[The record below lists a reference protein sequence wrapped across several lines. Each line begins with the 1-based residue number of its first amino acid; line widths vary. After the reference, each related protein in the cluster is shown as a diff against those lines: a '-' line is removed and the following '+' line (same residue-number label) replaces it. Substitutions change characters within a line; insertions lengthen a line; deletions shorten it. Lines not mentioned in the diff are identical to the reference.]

1 MIGPTAKNT
10 WVGLVCDASSATVFA
25 ARGTDHSATLIARRH
40 FDFAADELR
49 ERGCAAEL
57 HRFVAEHQLAGCD
70 VRVAFVGAGTIV
82 QSLTLPPLSAR
93 DRLQA
98 VDAHLRNYAEGRE
111 LSIDLALDPGS
122 SRRKKTRLLA
132 AGVDR
137 RLSRAICRACRQA
150 GLRVRAMTALAS
162 AFGPT
167 TDRGPLVQL
176 VLGERTTTI
185 QLFDDGRLTACRD
198 VLLGRRDFLQ
208 AYQRPILTKG
218 GAVTFSPDEAD
229 ALARDVGIPVER
241 EDEVRPGVLASQLW
255 PTLNPV
261 LQRLQDEIE
270 QSLAHSQWPA
280 PQDANLAVLGLPAI
294 PGLGEF
300 LVTELQLRS
309 SLVPARRAETDYLVA
324 LAGRGR
330 THVLLDLR
338 PPEERFGERLTKPA
352 LAIGVCALLI
362 ILGNSFTPRE
372 AGARIA
378 ELRPVAER
386 LQVQL
391 DQVQQERT
399 EAESTSE
406 TLVAALRRDGRLSR
420 ALPAEVPVVG
430 PLKVVFASMPPG
442 IELKQVQ
449 LAAAQ
454 PPATLEIHAG
464 YQGETPASIL
474 AARWARDLCE
484 SVFFSEAK
492 VTAVSGSG
500 REGQAVMVIEAA
512 FEGD

>member
-1 MIGPTAKNT
+1 MIGPTTKSH
-10 WVGLVCDASSATVFA
+10 WVGLVCDASSASVFV
-25 ARGTDHSATLIARRH
+25 ARGSDHSTAIIAQGQVD
-40 FDFAADELR
+40 FDLE
-49 ERGCAAEL
+49 EL
-57 HRFVAEHQLAGCD
+57 HQRGRITALEQFAAEHQLAGCD

-82 QSLTLPPLSAR
+82 QRLTLPPLSTR
-93 DRLQA
+93 NRLQA
-98 VDAHLRNYAEGRE
+98 VNAHLRNYAEGRE
-111 LSIDLALDPGS
+111 LSIDLALDPRS
-122 SRRKKTRLLA
+122 SRRKNTRLLA

-137 RLSRAICRACRQA
+137 DLSRAICQACRQA
-150 GLRVRAMTALAS
+150 GMRVQAMTALAS
-162 AFGPT
+162 AFGPA

-176 VLGERTTTI
+176 VVGERTTTI
-185 QLFDDGRLTACRD
+185 QLFDDGRLTTCRD

-218 GAVTFSPDEAD
+218 GAVTLSLEEAN

-261 LQRLQDEIE
+261 LQRLQHEVE
-270 QSLAHSQWPA
+270 QSLVHSQWPT
-280 PQDANLAVLGLPAI
+280 PQDANLALLGLPAI

-309 SLVPARRAETDYLVA
+309 SLVSAHRAETDYLLA
-324 LAGRGR
+324 LAGSSR
-330 THVLLDLR
+330 THVPLDLR

-378 ELRPVAER
+378 ELRPLTGK
-386 LQVQL
+386 LQIDL
-391 DQVQQERT
+391 DQAHQELT
-399 EAESTSE
+399 EAQDTGDA
-406 TLVAALRRDGRLSR
+406 LVAALRRDGQLSR

-430 PLKVVFASMPPG
+430 PLKAVFASMPPG
-442 IELKQVQ
+442 IELEQVQ
-449 LAAAQ
+449 LAAQ
-454 PPATLEIHAG
+454 PPATLEIQAG

-474 AARWARDLCE
+474 GARWARDLGE
-484 SVFFSEAK
+484 SAFFSEAK
-492 VTAVSGSG
+492 VTEVSGSG
-500 REGQAVMVIEAA
+500 REGQAVIVIEAA